1 MSDST
6 QDLQHLL
13 SDMVQKFAEK
23 QPDLAPHSLNQDTP
37 DYKPTHLQGAGDVH
51 IHPILDRMCFDAE
64 DLGASDIFISAGF
77 PPAMKINSKLTPVAL
92 PVLTEADTAAIVAAT
107 MNEDQRAEFKEQLEL
122 NYALQSKSNTRYRVN
137 AYHEQGRVGL
147 VLRRINTHV
156 PTVEELELPI
166 VLNQLI
172 MKSRGM
178 LILAGATGSGK
189 STSMAAML
197 NYRNHNLPGHMITIE
212 DPIEY
217 LHVPKKCIITQREI
231 GIDTANWSL
240 AVQNAM
246 RQAPDVV
253 CIGEVRSQ
261 DSMEYALQLAQ
272 TGHLCVF
279 TIHATSANQAIE
291 RIMNLYPE
299 ERHKQVLMDIAMN
312 LTGIIGQRLVVKRG
326 GNGRTAIVDLLIN
339 TPAVQDLIFKGDLMG
354 IKDLMQRSIDD
365 GMQTF
370 DDNLFNLYLRGVI
383 TYDEAIRQADSAN
396 DLRLRIQLH
405 EEGGK
410 PEKLF
415 DRVSD
420 LNLM

>member
-1 MSDST
+1 MSDQSHKEL
-6 QDLQHLL
+6 QDLL
-13 SDMVQKFAEK
+13 SNMVAAYSDK
-23 QPDLAPHSLNQDTP
+23 QGIPESAFQQTP
-37 DYKPTHLQGAGDVH
+37 SPAAVSVH

-64 DLGASDIFISAGF
+64 DRGASDIFISAGF
-77 PPAMKINSKLTPVAL
+77 PPAMKINSKLTPVSL
-92 PVLTEADTAAIVAAT
+92 PTLTAADTQAIADST
-107 MNEDQRAEFKEQLEL
+107 MTDEQKETFRRELEL
-122 NYALQSKSNTRYRVN
+122 NYSIQSRSNTRYRVN
-137 AYHEQGRVGL
+137 AYHEQGRAGL
-147 VLRRINTHV
+147 VLRRINTDI
-156 PTVEELELPI
+156 PTVEDLQLPP
-166 VLNQLI
+166 VLNNLI
-172 MKSRGM
+172 MKPRGM

-217 LHVPKKCIITQREI
+217 LHSPKKCIITQREI
-231 GIDTANWSL
+231 GIDTESWEL

-261 DSMEYALQLAQ
+261 ESMEYALQLAQ

-299 ERHKQVLMDIAMN
+299 ERHKQVLVDIAMN
-312 LTGIIGQRLVVKRG
+312 LTGIIGQRLVIKKE
-326 GNGRTAIVDLLIN
+326 NKGRTAIVDLLIN

-354 IKDLMQRSIDD
+354 IKELMQRSIDE

-370 DDNLFNLYLRGVI
+370 DQNLFRLYIEGKI
-383 TYDEAIRQADSAN
+383 DYNEAIRQADSAN

-405 EEGGK
+405 EEGDK
-410 PEKLF
+410 PEHLF

-420 LNLM
+420 LNLI

>member
-339 TPAVQDLIFKGDLMG
+339 TPAVQDLIFEGDLMG

>member
-6 QDLQHLL
+6 QDLQNLL
-13 SDMVQKFAEK
+13 SDMVQTFAEK

-64 DLGASDIFISAGF
+64 DLGASDIFISTGF

-156 PTVEELELPI
+156 PTVEELDLPI

-231 GIDTANWSL
+231 GIDTASWDL

-279 TIHATSANQAIE
+279 TIHATTANQAIE

>member
-1 MSDST
+1 MSDQSHKDL
-6 QDLQHLL
+6 QDLL
-13 SDMVQKFAEK
+13 SSMVAAYADKQVASNGSSFQQKPSPSAI
-23 QPDLAPHSLNQDTP
+23 
-37 DYKPTHLQGAGDVH
+37 GVH

-64 DLGASDIFISAGF
+64 DRGASDIFISAGF
-77 PPAMKINSKLTPVAL
+77 PPAMKLNSKLMPV
-92 PVLTEADTAAIVAAT
+92 PMPMLTAEDTKAIVDST
-107 MNEDQRAEFKEQLEL
+107 MNDEQKEIFKRELEL
-122 NYALQSKSNTRYRVN
+122 NYSIQSKSNTRYRVN

-147 VLRRINTHV
+147 VLRRINTEI
-156 PTVEELELPI
+156 PTVEELDLPP
-166 VLNQLI
+166 VLNDLI
-172 MKSRGM
+172 LKSRGM

-197 NYRNHNLPGHMITIE
+197 NHRNHNLPGHMITIE

-217 LHVPKKCIITQREI
+217 LHTPKKCIITQREI
-231 GIDTANWSL
+231 GIDTESWDL

-261 DSMEYALQLAQ
+261 QSMEYALQLAQ

-279 TIHATSANQAIE
+279 TIHATNANQAIE

-299 ERHKQVLMDIAMN
+299 ERHKQVLVDIAMN
-312 LTGIIGQRLVVKRG
+312 LTGIIGQRLVVKK
-326 GNGRTAIVDLLIN
+326 GNKGRTAIVDLLIN
-339 TPAVQDLIFKGDLMG
+339 TPAVQDLIFKGDLMA
-354 IKDLMQRSIDD
+354 IKELMQRSPED

-370 DDNLFNLYLRGVI
+370 DQNLFRLYNNGVI
-383 TYDEAIRQADSAN
+383 DYNEALRQADSAN

-410 PEKLF
+410 SDHLF

-420 LNLM
+420 LNLI